1 MAVEHAF
8 WLRHDADCDL
18 LIDHDGFL
26 IMLNAPPTLNKPLE
40 RSTQNKLILGYDIVM
55 LLLIVLNLL
64 SLGINAL
71 LMGNVG
77 ASLAHWVGQDQ
88 WLTHFQQYW
97 SPVIRV
103 VDDWF
108 TVFLVVELVIRWLL
122 AIVVQRY
129 HRWFFFP
136 FVHWYE
142 VLGCI
147 PAFRA
152 LRLLRAVAIG
162 YRLYRMGYHVLP
174 PAWIKQG
181 QFYYQLILEEISDRI
196 VINVLDGV
204 ERELRH
210 SQTHHHLMHDL
221 LNRHRDQIA
230 AAVGEVLQASL
241 APVLAS
247 RTEQI
252 QHEVGEAVH
261 RALADVPELHRLLR
275 LMPVVGAQLEQQLQ
289 LIGKRIGDNLT
300 AELIKP
306 FTAAPPIGQ
315 TVNPTLATIADHIS
329 DVEIELPALE
339 ALVES
344 LVFEGLSTLKQQVAV
359 QQWKQ
364 QLEAHDAKQNN
375 A

>member
-1 MAVEHAF
+1 MF
-8 WLRHDADCDL
+8 TS
-18 LIDHDGFL
+18 
-26 IMLNAPPTLNKPLE
+26 PPIITKPLE

-55 LLLIVLNLL
+55 LLLIILNLL

-77 ASLAHWVGQDQ
+77 ETLAHWVGQDQ
-88 WLTHFQQYW
+88 WLTHFRQHW
-97 SPVIRV
+97 HPTINV

-108 TVFLVVELVIRWLL
+108 TIFLVVELVMRWLL

-174 PAWIKQG
+174 PSWIEQG
-181 QFYYQLILEEISDRI
+181 KFYYQLILEEISDRI
-196 VINVLDGV
+196 VINVIDGV
-204 ERELRH
+204 ERELRQ
-210 SQTHHHLMHDL
+210 SNTHHHLIHDL
-221 LNRHRDQIA
+221 IDRHRAQIA
-230 AAVGEVLQASL
+230 DAVGEMLQTSL
-241 APVLAS
+241 APVLAA
-247 RTEQI
+247 RTDQI
-252 QHEVGEAVH
+252 RYEVGEAVH
-261 RALADVPELHRLLR
+261 RALADVPELHRILR
-275 LMPVVGAQLEQQLQ
+275 LMPVVGSQLEQQLQ
-289 LIGKRIGDNLT
+289 LIGRRIGDNLT

-306 FTAAPPIGQ
+306 FTAKPHAGE
-315 TVNPTLATIADHIS
+315 TVNPMLGTIADHIG
-329 DVEIELPALE
+329 DVEVDLPALE

-344 LVFEGLSTLKQQVAV
+344 LVFEGLEVLRKQVAV

-364 QLEAHDAKQNN
+364 QLEAYDAQQNKT
-375 A
+375 